1 MKKPLSMS
9 LLFFTGIA
17 AIADSIGVVFLNL
30 QVVAAV
36 PATIGA
42 AGGTLVKVAG
52 EIVSNLGEG
61 ANKVLN
67 RLFNIEIGVIEE
79 VGETIEKAGEVII
92 GASLGVYTLHFV
104 ISLIVLCIFLS
115 IVLATPKG
123 SYTLL
128 DCIIGLLIFF
138 VESLPFVGGFT
149 FWTFFV
155 WFLRVREIP
164 KMLLKN

>member
-1 MKKPLSMS
+1 MS
-9 LLFFTGIA
+9 
-17 AIADSIGVVFLNL
+17 
-30 QVVAAV
+30 
-36 PATIGA
+36 
-42 AGGTLVKVAG
+42 K
-52 EIVSNLGEG
+52 LGEVVNN
-61 ANKVLN
+61 ALN
-67 RLFNIEIGVIEE
+67 WLFNFKIESIEQ
-79 VGETIEKAGEVII
+79 VGEHIERAGEVII
-92 GASLGVYTLHFV
+92 SASLGVYTLHFV

-128 DCIIGLLIFF
+128 DCIIGLLVFF

-155 WFLRVREIP
+155 WFLRVREIS